1 MAAKF
6 DVVIVGLGAMGSA
19 ALFHLAK
26 AGKKVLGLDRFS
38 PPHAFGSSHGQTRI
52 IREAYFEHPTYVPI
66 VQRAYE
72 LWDEL
77 AQMTGQQLFVQ
88 TGGLMI
94 GQPDGVV
101 VAGARRSAA
110 THRLPHELLSAQ
122 EITRRFPALHP
133 DMEMAGVWEPRAG
146 ILFPEQCI
154 AAHLGCAR
162 DRGAMLH
169 CDEKVL
175 RWEADGAGAKVTT
188 ERGEYRAERLILSA
202 GSWMKSS
209 LPDLDLPLTV
219 ERQILFW
226 FDSSDRKAF
235 QPERCPIHLW
245 EHAPGKFFYGFPDL
259 GHGIKVAGH
268 HEGEITDPDSIRR
281 EVAAEEVE
289 VMRRIIRP
297 FLPTLDGRLRAAVVC
312 MYTNTPD
319 GHFLIDA
326 HPSLPQVLMASPCSG
341 HGFKFSS
348 AIGEILAELITKG
361 QSRFDLSLFRYDPR
375 RGADLP
381 SASS

>member
-1 MAAKF
+1 VAAKF

-38 PPHAFGSSHGQTRI
+38 PPHALGSSHGQTRI
-52 IREAYFEHPTYVPI
+52 IRETYFEHPTYVPI

-94 GQPDGVV
+94 GRPDGVV
-101 VAGARRSAA
+101 VTGARRSAA

-175 RWEADGAGAKVTT
+175 RWEADGDGAKVTT

-226 FDSSDRKAF
+226 FDSSDRKSF

-259 GHGIKVAGH
+259 GHGVKVAGH

-297 FLPTLDGRLRAAVVC
+297 FLPTLDGPLREAVVC

-361 QSRFDLSLFRYDPR
+361 ESRFDLSLFRYDPR